1 MAMHPDWSSDSDD
14 SLFDDD
20 GDIYFK
26 EKLKLMRASDIPHEL
41 SEEEKLKQTLN
52 YLYNAIFSGCVEK
65 VQELISTGIN
75 VNSELRDKW
84 TSIMLAASYA
94 NADIIKLLIE
104 SGANINQTRDAVSP
118 LMMACNCPDYTA
130 PFEKSLEVIKLL
142 VENGASVQAIN
153 RKRMDALMYAACNG
167 HLPAVE
173 YLLPKSNKQA
183 VDNQQWSALTWAV
196 SNNQFEVVKF
206 LYEDG
211 FDITLTDVRG
221 NSPVDIARD
230 NGLDAII
237 DLFPK
242 RDIDLAETIE
252 SDCRK
257 TFKETFEALE
267 IGKKPAFFEDI
278 CNFLLAVKC
287 EDLIP
292 LFFEK
297 KVHICEFLSMSDKD
311 LKHIGVLL
319 PYQRNRI
326 LTGLSRFHKQPYNPK
341 SLHICIKNGS
351 FSNIDVAIELL
362 SAVKQVIAMEAS
374 IKYLLGHLQGTE
386 LSNED
391 RALLT
396 RHVCEIKKQIHNMK
410 GVTGKLKK
418 VSKKLLLLRCVCSV

>member
-257 TFKETFEALE
+257 TFKE
-267 IGKKPAFFEDI
+267 
-278 CNFLLAVKC
+278 N
-287 EDLIP
+287 
-292 LFFEK
+292 
-297 KVHICEFLSMSDKD
+297 ICEFLSMSDKD

-374 IKYLLGHLQGTE
+374 IKYLLGHLQGAE

-418 VSKKLLLLRCVCSV
+418 VSKKWDSRATPADLITKKSIRSKFPWRKVGFCLGVCGVVLACKLKSTIQK

>member
-237 DLFPK
+237 DF
-242 RDIDLAETIE
+242 
-252 SDCRK
+252 
-257 TFKETFEALE
+257 
-267 IGKKPAFFEDI
+267 
-278 CNFLLAVKC
+278 
-287 EDLIP
+287 
-292 LFFEK
+292 
-297 KVHICEFLSMSDKD
+297 
-311 LKHIGVLL
+311 
-319 PYQRNRI
+319 
-326 LTGLSRFHKQPYNPK
+326 RFHKQPYNPK

-374 IKYLLGHLQGTE
+374 IKYLLGHLQGAE

-418 VSKKLLLLRCVCSV
+418 VSKKWDSRATPADLITKKSIRSKFPWRKVGFCLGVCGVVLACKLKSTIQK